1 MGLKRNTIYNIAG
14 AASSIVVALA
24 TVPPYLHQIG
34 EARYGV
40 LALVWLLLGYF
51 GLFDL
56 GLSRATANH
65 IARLR
70 GCAQADH
77 EAVFW
82 TAMLLNLG
90 LGVVGGLV
98 LYFAGGPL
106 LFHWLKASPAIHAE
120 ALLALPW
127 IAAAVPVATSTAVMT
142 GALTGQERF
151 GVVNIVQVGG
161 MVLFQTV
168 PLLIAFLIG
177 PQLDIIIPAAVVSRC
192 VVLVPLFFAVRKLLP
207 LTNRP
212 RIDRRRARELLGYG
226 AWVTVTNA
234 VSPILSTFDRFFIG
248 AILGAVSVAYYDVPY
263 RLAQKAQI
271 LPSALSDALFPRLS
285 GETRGKATA
294 TAFTATAVLN
304 GLMTPLMVVAVLLVR
319 PFLALWVGVDF
330 TQHAAPVG
338 IALLLGTWINSLAY
352 IPFAK
357 LQAEGRPDLVAKA
370 HVLEAVPYVAGLWW
384 SLHQFG
390 LVGAAFTWTARVA
403 VDATLLFAFA
413 RMTHKVW
420 GRLALN
426 AALVGAAGWLA
437 ASHLPLVVRVAM
449 GLGLVAAS
457 GILGLAGSVTLRTQ
471 VVAGWSSLYLHLEGL
486 ARRPSSTARTRSP
499 RGAVENASRNEK

>member
-1 MGLKRNTIYNIAG
+1 MGLKRNTVYNVAG
-14 AASSIVVALA
+14 AASSIIVALA

-70 GCAQADH
+70 GCAQADQ

-90 LGVVGGLV
+90 LGVLGGLI

-120 ALLALPW
+120 AVLALPW

-168 PLLIAFLIG
+168 PLLISFLIG
-177 PQLDIIIPAAVVSRC
+177 PQLNIIIPAAVVSRC

-212 RIDRRRARELLGYG
+212 RIDRRRARDLLGYG
-226 AWVTVTNA
+226 AWVSVTN
-234 VSPILSTFDRFFIG
+234 VVGPILSTFDRFVIG
-248 AILGAVSVAYYDVPY
+248 VILGAASVAYYDVPS
-263 RLAQKAQI
+263 RLAQKASI
-271 LPSALSDALFPRLS
+271 VPGALSQALFPRLS
-285 GETRGKATA
+285 AQTRGEATA
-294 TAFTATAVLN
+294 TSLLAAHAVN
-304 GLMTPLMVVAVLLVR
+304 GFMTPLVVMAILLVD
-319 PFLALWVGVDF
+319 PFLTVWVGAAF
-330 TQHAAPVG
+330 ARYAAPVG
-338 IALLLGTWINSLAY
+338 AALLAGTWVNSVAT
-352 IPFAK
+352 IPYAK
-357 LQAEGRPDLVAKA
+357 LQAEGHPNWVAMA
-370 HVLEAVPYVAGLWW
+370 HVAEVLPYLAGLWW
-384 SLHQFG
+384 ALHQFG
-390 LVGAAFTWTARVA
+390 LVGAAFVWTARVSL
-403 VDATLLFAFA
+403 D
-413 RMTHKVW
+413 
-420 GRLALN
+420 
-426 AALVGAAGWLA
+426 AALLLWFAHMGRKLLVPLA
-437 ASHLPLVVRVAM
+437 ASAGLVSAAWLLTVVRIPLLETALASAVIVATS
-449 GLGLVAAS
+449 VAW
-457 GILGLAGSVTLRTQ
+457 GLASSPLLQSSVAKAWQAVRAPMAHPVSAATKPTRIESVDLRNS
-471 VVAGWSSLYLHLEGL
+471 V
-486 ARRPSSTARTRSP
+486 
-499 RGAVENASRNEK
+499 RNEK